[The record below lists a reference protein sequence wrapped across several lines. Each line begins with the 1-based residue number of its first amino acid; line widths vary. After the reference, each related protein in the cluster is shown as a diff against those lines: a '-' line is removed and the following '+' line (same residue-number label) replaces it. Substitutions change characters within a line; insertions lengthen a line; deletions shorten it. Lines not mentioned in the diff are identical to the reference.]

1 MFVVAALFVSSTNLV
16 RAAST
21 TVPGDNLYPV
31 KRTWEDVLVLFTFDM
46 QAREA
51 LEVAHENE
59 RLEELYEVFADG
71 RSVEVDFAG
80 VVTRQNGDLWL
91 VSKIPVV
98 ISTQTDIRAQSVAVG
113 DAVRVR
119 GVTQADGTVLAER
132 VDALAAGVPLPEVD
146 DDDAPET
153 EQEGSENEN
162 ESVDDRSGEGSG
174 GELTK
179 TPEAA
184 FERKDVSIQ
193 GVVDSV
199 NGGILMINGLRMD
212 IRNAEVKGTPT
223 SGSSVK
229 VEGYYDAN
237 GNFIVTKI
245 EFKESVSGSNDD
257 GSNDNS
263 GDDNGGDNN
272 SNDDSSDDNSSD
284 DHSGG
289 DDNSGSGGG
298 DD

>member
-1 MFVVAALFVSSTNLV
+1 
-16 RAAST
+16 
-21 TVPGDNLYPV
+21 
-31 KRTWEDVLVLFTFDM
+31 
-46 QAREA
+46 
-51 LEVAHENE
+51 
-59 RLEELYEVFADG
+59 
-71 RSVEVDFAG
+71 VDFAG

-98 ISTQTDIRAQSVAVG
+98 ISAQTDIRAQSVAVG

-146 DDDAPET
+146 DDDAPEI

-162 ESVDDRSGEGSG
+162 ESIDDHSGEGSG
-174 GELTK
+174 GEATK
-179 TPEAA
+179 TPEAK

-199 NGGILMINGLRMD
+199 NGSILIINGLTMD

-223 SGSSVK
+223 AGSSVK

-245 EFKESVSGSNDD
+245 ELKDGGSGSNDD

-263 GDDNGGDNN
+263 GDDNGGDDS
-272 SNDDSSDDNSSD
+272 SNDDSSDDNSND

-298 DD
+298 GGDD